1 MHRVLITIL
10 LFQAV
15 AYAQGDEFFLQGRYD
30 EAAAAFEK
38 VPEIQKTPSIL
49 NRLGISYHMLNR
61 FKEAE
66 AAYRRAIRAD
76 NRSPISYNNL
86 GTLFYSQRKF
96 GDADSEFRRAAD
108 RDADTTTLHVNLRAS
123 RYARDNERAASTRA
137 NELAAARPL
146 LLEPVTGDF
155 LAVISLLPE
164 KVKEEAWKHETRG
177 DTFAARKLYEDA
189 VIEYKKSLV
198 LDKYNASVANR
209 LGVSYHHLRKL
220 REAEQQYR
228 EAVRLR
234 PNYLDAMINLG
245 VIDYV
250 RKDYVAAF
258 DRYTRALKLQPN
270 SVTLLRNLGACLF
283 SMERWDEGMRV
294 YQHAFALNPQLFDPS
309 PSGAGASIQM
319 NEQGNFMLH
328 LQLAKLVALAGDT
341 DRAISFL
348 YRAIEAGLDN
358 VKLLTEEQ
366 AFKGLS
372 TDIRFTRMLET
383 VAAGRSRI

>member
-15 AYAQGDEFFLQGRYD
+15 AYAQGDELFLQGRYD

-38 VPEIQKTPSIL
+38 VPEIQKSPAIL

-294 YQHAFALNPQLFDPS
+294 YQHALALNPQLFDPS

-358 VKLLTEEQ
+358 VKLLSEEQ